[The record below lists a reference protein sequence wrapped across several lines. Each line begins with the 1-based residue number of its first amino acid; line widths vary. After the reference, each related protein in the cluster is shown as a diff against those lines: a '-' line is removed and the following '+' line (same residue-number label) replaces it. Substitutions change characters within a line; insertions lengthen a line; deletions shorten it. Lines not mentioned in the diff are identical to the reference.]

1 VDYKTIGVITIPVF
15 SSVLGYITNW
25 TGVWM
30 IFKPLAFRG
39 FGLPGLAPLVR
50 LSPRMVQQ
58 VPGFMHGAVGWQG
71 IIPSRAAKMG
81 SIAVDK
87 GIAKLGTPRQI
98 YDQLDPQ
105 RIRDHILENAKR
117 DISGAVDR
125 IIRREH
131 PQLWRDLPPQMREAI
146 NTRVQEQLPEVV
158 DTITGELRRNLDQ
171 LLDIKMM
178 VIRTIEEH
186 PEVANRIFYEIGKKE
201 LRFIIRFGA
210 AFGFLAGIPL
220 AALTSLTHSW
230 AVLLFG
236 SAVIGYVT
244 NWLGIWMV
252 FEPTKTRN
260 IGPFRAQGLFLKRQR
275 EVSEIYA
282 KLVAEEVVNVRNIGD
297 ELVRGPRSD
306 RTRQLIRDSMRP
318 AVDRAVGPAQPAVRV
333 AVGSDEYDAV
343 RESLATEA
351 VDYTTKPLQD
361 PDFNREQSEEIRALA
376 TEKIAELP
384 PNEFSELLRTVIRQ
398 DEWLL
403 IAHGGALGLVSGGL
417 HLLLFPV

>member
-1 VDYKTIGVITIPVF
+1 MDYKTIGVITIPVF

-30 IFKPLAFRG
+30 IFKPLEFRG

-50 LSPRMVQQ
+50 LAPRMVQQ

-87 GIAKLGTPRQI
+87 GVAKLGTPRQI

-105 RIRDHILENAKR
+105 RIRDHILEDAKR
-117 DISGAVDR
+117 DIGGAVDR
-125 IIRREH
+125 IIAREH
-131 PQLWRDLPPQMREAI
+131 PQLWNDLPPQMREAI

-158 DTITGELRRNLDQ
+158 DTITGELRR
-171 LLDIKMM
+171 
-178 VIRTIEEH
+178 
-186 PEVANRIFYEIGKKE
+186 RIPGRPGGYRLGHAVLPGVVLAYI
-201 LRFIIRFGA
+201 
-210 AFGFLAGIPL
+210 AGIPL
-220 AALTSLTHSW
+220 AAATALTHSW
-230 AVLLFG
+230 VVLVFG
-236 SAVIGYVT
+236 SAVVGYVT
-244 NWLGIWMV
+244 NWLGIWVV
-252 FEPTKTRN
+252 FEPTKPRK
-260 IGPFRAQGLFLKRQR
+260 IGPFRAKGLFLKRQR